1 MAEQKQDSVVEKP
14 STISI
19 LPRDVHLVI
28 FQYFSLQVL
37 GKLRLVNKFFL
48 EVAYDV
54 MFFSERTKDLLL
66 SIFYTEEGKKPLT
79 KKFLR
84 DRIDEA
90 DKKIDLSGADLGFI
104 SDAAAFPKKNIV
116 LKNAIF
122 GPDIF
127 SYPLTL
133 LNKIA
138 LKIQNEA
145 VNEKISTV
153 FPSPTGGVEFDC
165 EIYRENGITINTSE
179 FDFLEHCLLY
189 RLNALPTKT
198 EAKNSLNCFYAYR
211 DFPERDTTILILAI
225 GCSDQT
231 VLKEMKTELEKSKSR
246 VALPSGCHFKKLDAL
261 YGEECNFTIAF
272 PFGDAAILFFTNP
285 IHLALRLLNNP
296 EYLVEEDFAESCEFL
311 LTEIEKFRGFSTL
324 GISDEGLNG
333 LKGRLEGA
341 IKYAIEGR
349 KHFPPILKK
358 VEEIVKQN
366 PVDSYSQINR
376 TINDFQQEIAKTPDV
391 GEKDYL
397 QKTCMEI
404 RFKAA
409 IDTIEV
415 KLKNNS
421 ANKAACQVEFKK
433 VINSDELTITQK
445 AALFAHF
452 KDRVE
457 LNRHR
462 NPQLDD
468 FFGIKNTTS
477 WRETWKEIRDDAKQK
492 LFTEVDHLSTPKEK
506 QEALNWARSQPLFCD
521 HRNNTILKGAF
532 GRTQAMIDIDEKVQR
547 LG

>member
-1 MAEQKQDSVVEKP
+1 MSEEKQDSALEKP
-14 STISI
+14 SIISI

-28 FQYFSLQVL
+28 SQYFSLQVL
-37 GKLRLVNKFFL
+37 GKLRLVSKFFL
-48 EVAYDV
+48 EVAYNV
-54 MFFSERTKDLLL
+54 TFFSERTKDLLL
-66 SIFYTEEGKKPLT
+66 SIFYTEEEAKPLT

-84 DRIDEA
+84 DQIDKA
-90 DKKIDLSGADLGFI
+90 DEKIDLSGADIGRI
-104 SDAAAFPKKNIV
+104 SAAAFPKKNIV

-122 GPDIF
+122 GPDIP
-127 SYPLTL
+127 SYPFTL

-138 LKIQNEA
+138 LKIHDEA
-145 VNEKISTV
+145 INEKIPTV
-153 FPSPTGGVEFDC
+153 FPSPRGGAEFDC
-165 EIYRENGITINTSE
+165 GIYRENGITINTSE

-189 RLNALPTKT
+189 RFNVLPTKA
-198 EAKNSLNCFYAYR
+198 EAKNSLKCFYFYQDIPGKR
-211 DFPERDTTILILAI
+211 TSILILGI

-231 VLKEMKTELEKSKSR
+231 VLKEMKTKLEKLKSR
-246 VALPSGCHFKKLDAL
+246 VALSSDCHFKTLEEI
-261 YGEECNFTIAF
+261 YGKEGNFTIAF
-272 PFGDAAILFFTNP
+272 PFGDAVLLFLTNP

-296 EYLVEEDFAESCEFL
+296 EYLVEEDFGESCEFL
-311 LTEIEKFRGFSTL
+311 LTEIEKFRGFSSL
-324 GISDEGLNG
+324 GISDEALNK
-333 LKGRLEGA
+333 LKGRLESA

-409 IDTIEV
+409 IDTIEA

-421 ANKAACQVEFKK
+421 DNKAACQTEFKK
-433 VINSDELTITQK
+433 VINSGELTIAQK
-445 AALFAHF
+445 AGLFAHF

-477 WRETWKEIRDDAKQK
+477 WRETWKEVRDDAKQK

-532 GRTQAMIDIDEKVQR
+532 GRTQAMIDIDEKMQR